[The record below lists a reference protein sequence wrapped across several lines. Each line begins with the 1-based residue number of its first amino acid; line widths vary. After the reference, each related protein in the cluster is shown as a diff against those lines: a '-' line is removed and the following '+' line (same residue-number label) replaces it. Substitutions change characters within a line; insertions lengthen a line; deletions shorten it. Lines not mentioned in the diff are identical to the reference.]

1 MSEIKKDVLELI
13 TNLIEGS
20 SFLLALIYTIGHI
33 FIAMICTTA
42 ITGASLDLAAT
53 NAIIEPMIN
62 GVWFYILHKTYNK
75 IILRKMTAK
84 EHLYA

>member
-1 MSEIKKDVLELI
+1 MSEIKKDVLKLI

-20 SFLLALIYTIGHI
+20 SFVLAVIYTIGHI
-33 FIAMICTTA
+33 FIAMICTTT

-62 GVWFYILHKTYNK
+62 GVWFYTLHKTYNK
-75 IILRKMTAK
+75 IILSKIQVK
-84 EHLYA
+84 EHRYA